1 MTRVNILLLAVLVG
15 SCMYMVKITYEGRQ
29 LFTALDRARNDQRQ
43 LERDFKR
50 LQAERELQAT
60 SGRVEKVARERLAM
74 RTATPAVTFYVDA
87 AASEAQR

>member
-1 MTRVNILLLAVLVG
+1 MTRLNFLLLAALVG

-29 LFTALDRARNDQRQ
+29 LFTALDRARTEERQ
-43 LERDFKR
+43 HERDFKR
-50 LQAERELQAT
+50 LQAEREAQAT
-60 SGRVEKVARERLAM
+60 SGRVEQIARERLTM

>member
-1 MTRVNILLLAVLVG
+1 MTRLNVLLLIALVG
-15 SCMYMVKITYEGRQ
+15 SCMYLVKIAYEGRQ
-29 LFTALDRARNDQRQ
+29 LYTALDRARNEERL

-50 LQAERELQAT
+50 LQAEREAQAT

>member
-1 MTRVNILLLAVLVG
+1 MTRFNLLLLAALVG
-15 SCMYMVKITYEGRQ
+15 SCVYLVQVAYEGRK
-29 LFTALDRARNDQRQ
+29 LYSALDRARTEQAL

-50 LQAERELQAT
+50 LQAEREAQAT
-60 SGRVEKVARERLAM
+60 SSRVEKVAREKLAM

>member
-1 MTRVNILLLAVLVG
+1 MTRLNFLLLAVLVG
-15 SCMYMVKITYEGRQ
+15 SCIHLVKTAYEGRQ
-29 LFTALDRARNDQRQ
+29 LYAALDRARNEQRL